1 MHAGA
6 HSYLL
11 IFRETSLESY
21 EALSPDERRQAMH
34 RWNGWC
40 DALAAQGKL
49 QAGNTLDSTGRVV
62 SRARG
67 TRAVDGPFTET
78 KELIAG
84 YFQLAAAS
92 QEDATAIAEQCP
104 FLEYGMTVEVRPVA
118 QACHLARSLGW
129 ETMREPTSA

>member
-1 MHAGA
+1 MDTGA
-6 HSYLL
+6 PSYLL
-11 IFRETSLESY
+11 IFRETSLERY
-21 EALSPDERRQAMH
+21 EAMSTDERRQAMH
-34 RWNGWC
+34 AWNDWC

-49 QAGNTLDSTGRVV
+49 QGGNTLDSTGRVV

-84 YFQLAAAS
+84 YFLLAAAS
-92 QEDATAIAEQCP
+92 LDEATAIAEQCP
-104 FLEYGMTVEVRPVA
+104 FLPYGMTVEVRPIA

-129 ETMREPTSA
+129 QTMREPASA